1 MLLYPPTQVLDPVPS
16 HVKIK
21 AFDESPSV
29 SCPPFLSTARSTS
42 FPLLSEPQPLTPAQ
56 LLSPCKNCLVGAQIA
71 TEFSLRL
78 PKADPG
84 MPSTLFDRPL
94 HPSFKLLILSY
105 IVVFTCLS
113 SYLIARSLGA
123 GPFLVIC
130 VIPAHSPVHGTVH
143 TVGFVQAL
151 ERSSSTQ
158 EGDES

>member
-1 MLLYPPTQVLDPVPS
+1 MFQFIPS
-16 HVKIK
+16 
-21 AFDESPSV
+21 
-29 SCPPFLSTARSTS
+29 PFRTTASHTCSTP
-42 FPLLSEPQPLTPAQ
+42 FPLQEL
-56 LLSPCKNCLVGAQIA
+56 PCRGPDLHRV
-71 TEFSLRL
+71 FLRL

-84 MPSTLFDRPL
+84 MPSTLFHRTL

-113 SYLIARSLGA
+113 PYLIARSLGA

-151 ERSSSTQ
+151 ERSSRTQ
-158 EGDES
+158 EGDESQSHRTTGENAGVRRLGMRELWLELGRLSFGGF